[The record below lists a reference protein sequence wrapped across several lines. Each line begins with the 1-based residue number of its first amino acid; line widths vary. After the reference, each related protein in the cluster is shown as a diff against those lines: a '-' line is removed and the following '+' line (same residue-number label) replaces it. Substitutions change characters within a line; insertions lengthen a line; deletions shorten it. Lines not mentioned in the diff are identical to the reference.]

1 MKQLLL
7 RLRMKRIR
15 KEKRQGQQE
24 QSLPEKQLL
33 KSLRIDLG

>member
-1 MKQLLL
+1 MEQLLL

-24 QSLPEKQLL
+24 AEQSLPEKLL
-33 KSLRIDLG
+33 